1 MVEIRVAT
9 RHDIPQITE
18 VTRRAYEEFAPTL
31 GGVYPRYL
39 ADLLDVRRRLGAG
52 AVLVAEAGGR
62 VVGTATLYTD
72 GGRTGFGWPR
82 GWAVIRAVAVD
93 PDARGSGAGNAL
105 VRACTERALRA
116 GRDELCLHT
125 AEFMT
130 EAIALY
136 ESHGFRR
143 DPRFDVEATEHLGA
157 EGPDPVTVVAYRRRL
172 TAGRPASV
180 RRVPAQAPWPLRR
193 LGERVTRPA
202 WVAG

>member
-1 MVEIRVAT
+1 MIEIRVAT

-18 VTRRAYEEFAPTL
+18 VTRRAYEEFAPIL
-31 GGVYPRYL
+31 GDIFPHYL
-39 ADLLDVRRRLGAG
+39 ADLMDVGSRLSAG
-52 AVLVAEAGGR
+52 TVLVAETGGR

-82 GWAVIRAVAVD
+82 GCAVIRAVAVD
-93 PDARGSGAGNAL
+93 PEARGLGAARAL
-105 VRACTERALRA
+105 VQACTERALRA

-130 EAIALY
+130 AAIALY

-143 DPRFDVEATEHLGA
+143 DPDFDAEAAEHVGVD
-157 EGPDPVTVVAYRRRL
+157 GPDLVAIVAYRRRL
-172 TAGRPASV
+172 TAGRPAAL
-180 RRVPAQAPWPLRR
+180 RKVPAQAPWPLRR
-193 LGERVTRPA
+193 LGERLVMPA

>member
-18 VTRRAYEEFAPTL
+18 VTRRAYDEFAPAL
-31 GGVYPRYL
+31 GDAFPHYL
-39 ADLLDVRRRLGAG
+39 ADLLDVRSRLRTGV
-52 AVLVAEAGGR
+52 VLVAEAGGR
-62 VVGTATLYTD
+62 VVGTATLDTD
-72 GGRTGFGWPR
+72 GGRTGFRWPR
-82 GWAVIRAVAVD
+82 GWAVIRAVAVA
-93 PDARGSGAGNAL
+93 PEARGLGAGNAL

-116 GRDELCLHT
+116 GRDELCVHT

-143 DPRFDVEATEHLGA
+143 DPDFDVETNEHLGVD
-157 EGPDPVTVVAYRRRL
+157 GPDPVEVAAYRRRL
-172 TAGRPASV
+172 TAGRPTAL
-180 RRVPAQAPWPLRR
+180 RKVPAQAPWPLRR
-193 LGERVTRPA
+193 LGERLVKPA